1 MRLNRTQVSIFA
13 LSSVVLATGCVAIAK
28 GRTQDAA
35 LLSAT
40 PSVPT
45 ATYKVGEKASW
56 IIKSSKL
63 TSVKFT
69 AKRDNAGV
77 VAAGT
82 LQFQNGEAKLEVLGD
97 QPSFLYVE
105 LTAEGT
111 KPLAL
116 AAAISPDQIKPN
128 FTRPADFKKFWDRR
142 IADARKVALNPVMT
156 PKANSRET
164 IEYGT
169 YKLDFIKGENIYGQM
184 AKPKAKGKYPMIV
197 QFQWAGGPYPLDP
210 NWITWR
216 AEQGYLIFNSQA
228 HNVLP
233 TEPRAYYDA
242 LPAALKN
249 YSGIA
254 TDDLEN
260 NYFVEMYL
268 RAVRSID
275 FAMQHPEWD
284 GKTLI
289 VMGTSMGGQQTL
301 AVSGLHPAVT
311 HSIANVP
318 AGSDLSAINLS
329 RSPSYPF
336 LPVTNPKVAAVAP
349 YIDVNNFAPDIK
361 SKVLIGVGWID
372 TVCAPSGIQ
381 ATFNAIP
388 GKAASGM
395 KELVPM
401 IDSPHNHQATPAQ
414 QKPYVDRETAWLD
427 AIRKGVPIPK
437 S

>member
-1 MRLNRTQVSIFA
+1 MKLNRSNVSLFA
-13 LSSVVLATGCVAIAK
+13 LSAVVLAVGCVSVAK
-28 GRTQDAA
+28 GRGQDAA

-40 PSVPT
+40 PSVPN
-45 ATYKVGEKASW
+45 ATYKVGEKATW
-56 IIKSSKL
+56 TIKSPTL
-63 TSVKFT
+63 RSVNYI
-69 AKRDNAGV
+69 AKRDNSGK
-77 VAAGT
+77 VASGT
-82 LQFQNGEAKLEVLGD
+82 LQFQNGEAKLEVFGD

-105 LTAEGT
+105 LTAEGA
-111 KPLAL
+111 KPLPL
-116 AAAISPDQIKPN
+116 AAAISPTEIQP
-128 FTRPADFKKFWDRR
+128 FARPADFRKFWDRR
-142 IADARKVALNPVMT
+142 IADARKVALNPVIT

-233 TEPRAYYDA
+233 TEPKAYYDA

-301 AVSGLHPAVT
+301 AVSGLHPAIT

-318 AGSDLSAINLS
+318 AGSDLSAIKFN
-329 RSPSYPF
+329 RSASYPF
-336 LPVTNPKVAAVAP
+336 LPVTDPKVAAVAP
-349 YIDVNNFAPDIK
+349 YVDINNFATDIK
-361 SKVLIGVGWID
+361 SKVLIGCGWVD

-414 QKPYVDRETAWLD
+414 QKPYVDRETVWLD

>member
-1 MRLNRTQVSIFA
+1 MKFNRSNVSVFA
-13 LSSVVLATGCVAIAK
+13 LSAVVLAVGCVSVARDR
-28 GRTQDAA
+28 GQDAPV
-35 LLSAT
+35 LSAT
-40 PSVPT
+40 PSVPS
-45 ATYKVGEKASW
+45 ATYKVGEKATW
-56 IIKSSKL
+56 TIKSPTLS
-63 TSVKFT
+63 SVKYT

-77 VAAGT
+77 VASGT

-105 LTAEGT
+105 LAAEGA

-116 AAAISPDQIKPN
+116 AAAISPAKIEA
-128 FTRPADFKKFWDRR
+128 FARPADFRKFWDRR
-142 IADARKVALNPVMT
+142 IADARKVSLNPVIT
-156 PKANSRET
+156 PKPTNRES

-169 YKLDFIKGENIYGQM
+169 YQLDFIKGEHIYGQM
-184 AKPKAKGKYPMIV
+184 AKPKAKGKYPAII

-233 TEPRAYYDA
+233 TEPKSYYDA
-242 LPAALKN
+242 LPAAIKG
-249 YSGIA
+249 YSGIG

-268 RAVRSID
+268 RAVRSVD
-275 FAMQHPEWD
+275 FVTQHPDWD

-289 VMGTSMGGQQTL
+289 VIGTSMGGQQTL
-301 AVSGLHPAVT
+301 AVSGLHPAIT

-318 AGSDLSAINLS
+318 AGSDLRAINFN
-329 RSPSYPF
+329 RSASYPF
-336 LPVTNPKVAAVAP
+336 LPVTNSKAAAVAP
-349 YIDVNNFAPDIK
+349 YVDINNFAQDIK
-361 SKVLIGVGWID
+361 SKVLIGFGWVD
-372 TVCAPSGIQ
+372 TVCAPTGIQ

-388 GKAASGM
+388 GMPATGK

-401 IDSPHNHQATPAQ
+401 IDSPHNHQATAAQ
-414 QKPYVDRETAWLD
+414 QKPFVDREAAWLD
-427 AIRKGVPIPK
+427 AIRKGEPI
-437 S
+437 SAR